1 MKFGTNLMYIAARP
15 LTLVMI
21 ALVLLGVG
29 FGASVAAQAP
39 RRGTR
44 EDNKVSS
51 DFEARAKQYLDSR
64 KKVASKAPKRNDS
77 PTVIVSSQ
85 RELGDKV
92 RVARAGAKQGE
103 IFTPEIAE
111 YFRRQIA
118 ATLAGPHGSEIR
130 ASLRHAE
137 PVKMELPVNES
148 YPEDVPLQSTPP
160 TLLLNLPQLPD
171 ALEYRILGRELV
183 LRDREANIVVDYVP
197 NALPDF
203 GK

>member
-1 MKFGTNLMYIAARP
+1 MHIAAKP

-21 ALVLLGVG
+21 ALVLLGAG

-39 RRGTR
+39 HRGTP

-51 DFEARAKQYLDSR
+51 DFEARAKQYLDLR
-64 KKVASKAPKRNDS
+64 KKVAGKAPKPNDS
-77 PTVIVSSQ
+77 PAAIVSSQ
-85 RELGDKV
+85 RELGNKV

-118 ATLAGPHGSEIR
+118 ATLAGPHGNEIR
-130 ASLRHAE
+130 ASLHHAE
-137 PVKMELPVNES
+137 PVKMELQVNES